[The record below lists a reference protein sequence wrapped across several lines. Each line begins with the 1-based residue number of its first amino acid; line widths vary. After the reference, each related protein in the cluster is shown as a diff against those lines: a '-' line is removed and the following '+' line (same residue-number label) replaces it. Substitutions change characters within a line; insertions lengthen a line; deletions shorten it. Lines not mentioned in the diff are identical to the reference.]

1 MLDRIKTIGIVVL
14 LIFTLVTAFSTV
26 GLIKANTKLH
36 TEIALVQGELDN
48 SRATV
53 TKLQD
58 AAKIEDDS
66 LKQQIESGVKVDEV
80 FTNLNSQLADIKCPK
95 ITEVK
100 ERVQYVNRPIVPADT
115 NSPAGDIANVGRLLD
130 QAACAANS
138 DCPSPSEVAPSG
150 L

>member
-80 FTNLNSQLADIKCPK
+80 FTNINS
-95 ITEVK
+95 
-100 ERVQYVNRPIVPADT
+100 
-115 NSPAGDIANVGRLLD
+115 
-130 QAACAANS
+130 
-138 DCPSPSEVAPSG
+138 
-150 L
+150 